1 MPRDSFYIRPM
12 DEFTETLEQMLAATP
27 GAVSIAAGI
36 ALLRQHGADQSDVD
50 LQNLVGSFAAERRR
64 PIRFDRQP

>member
-1 MPRDSFYIRPM
+1 MTRMEDL
-12 DEFTETLEQMLAATP
+12 TAALEEMLAASP

-36 ALLRQHGADQSDVD
+36 ALLRQRGAIQSDVD